1 MGEADG
7 LASDMSRSPPSW
19 TMDESMW
26 VGSSSV
32 LGAAELPS
40 LVEKM

>member
-1 MGEADG
+1 MGWVA
-7 LASDMSRSPPSW
+7 LRMSRSPTSW

-32 LGAAELPS
+32 LGAAEFPS